1 MSALYV
7 TLATMASAQTFSQ
20 DNLWVIGR
28 RGVLARLVSRG
39 EALIHFASR

>member
-1 MSALYV
+1 MSALYI

-28 RGVLARLVSRG
+28 RAVLARPVSRG
-39 EALIHFASR
+39 QALIHFASR